1 MMTRHAFLILAH
13 DKFDIL
19 RILLGRLDDTRN
31 DVFIHFDRKVGRI
44 PELKTERAGLF
55 VLDRRIDVRWGGFSM
70 VEAEEALF
78 EAAVSRGPYGYYHLL
93 SGVDLPIKSQDYI
106 HGFFDRFQ
114 GKEFIGYTYT
124 EMVPMVEERMRYWY
138 MFQKKFRGYNAF
150 EYYIREA
157 SLDLQQALGLKRNK
171 RTEFLK
177 GPQWVSVTHGMA
189 RLFLSSMDWIRRT
202 FNHTL
207 VPDECVFQTLCW
219 YSPFKENIFCLDN
232 GAKGSLRLVGWRADG
247 SLTDW
252 SSEDYMALA
261 SSEALFARK
270 FNGSDPEFLKRVL
283 RLSEP
288 EVV

>member
-114 GKEFIGYTYT
+114 GKEFIGYT
-124 EMVPMVEERMRYWY
+124 
-138 MFQKKFRGYNAF
+138 
-150 EYYIREA
+150 
-157 SLDLQQALGLKRNK
+157 
-171 RTEFLK
+171 
-177 GPQWVSVTHGMA
+177 
-189 RLFLSSMDWIRRT
+189 
-202 FNHTL
+202 
-207 VPDECVFQTLCW
+207 
-219 YSPFKENIFCLDN
+219 
-232 GAKGSLRLVGWRADG
+232 
-247 SLTDW
+247 
-252 SSEDYMALA
+252 
-261 SSEALFARK
+261 
-270 FNGSDPEFLKRVL
+270 
-283 RLSEP
+283 
-288 EVV
+288 